1 MNNIYI
7 LLRPTW
13 EKCSL
18 YIEGGGER
26 WQQLSEE
33 TSTSEKVDIL
43 LSEMTGHDMSVIKV
57 GGTSVIEFFEPKVKR
72 LTFLCVRISS
82 W

>member
-1 MNNIYI
+1 M
-7 LLRPTW
+7 
-13 EKCSL
+13 

-43 LSEMTGHDMSVIKV
+43 LSEMTGHDMSIIKV
-57 GGTSVIEFFEPKVKR
+57 GGTSVMEFFEPKVK
-72 LTFLCVRISS
+72 LFTFFCVRIPS

>member
-1 MNNIYI
+1 MP
-7 LLRPTW
+7 RPTW

-26 WQQLSEE
+26 WQQLSKE

-43 LSEMTGHDMSVIKV
+43 LSEMTGHDMSVIKA
-57 GGTSVIEFFEPKVKR
+57 GGTNVMEFFEPKVNR
-72 LTFLCVRISS
+72 FTFF
-82 W
+82 